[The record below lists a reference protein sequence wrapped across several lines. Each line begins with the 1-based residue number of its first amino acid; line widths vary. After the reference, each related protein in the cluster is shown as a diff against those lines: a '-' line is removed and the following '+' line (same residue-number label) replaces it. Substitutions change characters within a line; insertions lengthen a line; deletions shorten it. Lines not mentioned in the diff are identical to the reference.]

1 MPNLV
6 SARVRR
12 SWRNR
17 DATSLASR
25 FSITRDQF
33 HLLLLAP
40 ASLLILSLIAWPILI
55 TVELSLHDIRLFDIL
70 RGRTGDLTLD
80 NYRHVLLDR
89 QFYGA
94 LGRTV
99 YYVLV
104 STGIAFVWGM
114 ATALVLNEAF
124 PGRTAARLVI
134 ISPWVVPSA
143 IGSLVWMFLFD
154 GHLGLVNYAL
164 LSIGAIDRPITF
176 LVDRHWSMWAVIIA
190 SVWKSYPFFT
200 IMLLAGLQA
209 IPNQYYEA
217 ARIDGAPRWRRYF
230 DITLPAL
237 RNIIAISVF
246 LSLLAS
252 FREVETILVMTGG
265 GPARATETLSLMI
278 YNETFQ
284 AYRAGRGATLGV
296 IAFLISFAMM
306 IFGFRRMM
314 KDFF

>member
-1 MPNLV
+1 MLDQVAALNRRKTQDRGAASLAP
-6 SARVRR
+6 RR
-12 SWRNR
+12 SLNR
-17 DATSLASR
+17 EQL
-25 FSITRDQF
+25 Q
-33 HLLLLAP
+33 LLLLAP
-40 ASLLILSLIAWPILI
+40 ATLLVLSLIAWPILI

-80 NYRHVLLDR
+80 NYRFVLTDY
-89 QFYGA
+89 QFHAA

-99 YYVLV
+99 YYVVV
-104 STGIAFVWGM
+104 STAIAFVWGM
-114 ATALVLNEAF
+114 ATALVLNRAF

-154 GHLGLVNYAL
+154 GHLGLVNYVL
-164 LSIGAIDRPITF
+164 LAIGAIDRPITF

-209 IPNQYYEA
+209 IPSQYYEA
-217 ARIDGAPRWRRYF
+217 ARIDGAPRWRQFF

-237 RNIIAISVF
+237 RNIMAIAIF

-284 AYRAGRGATLGV
+284 AYRAGRGAALGV
-296 IAFLISFAMM
+296 IAFLISYVMM
-306 IFGFRRMM
+306 VFGFRRMM